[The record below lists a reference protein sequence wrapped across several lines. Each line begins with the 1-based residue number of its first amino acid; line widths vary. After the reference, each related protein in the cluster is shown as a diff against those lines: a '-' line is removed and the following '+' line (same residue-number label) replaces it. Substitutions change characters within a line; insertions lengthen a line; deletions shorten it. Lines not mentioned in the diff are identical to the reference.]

1 MRTQLT
7 RSIILFDGQG
17 LIPSA
22 TATAS
27 QRGYERPLPAHSER
41 TLNTLLLGL
50 SVTYLAAVFNPLLEH
65 LY

>member
-7 RSIILFDGQG
+7 RSITLFDGQG
-17 LIPSA
+17 LIPPA
-22 TATAS
+22 TSRILPRS
-27 QRGYERPLPAHSER
+27 QDHPPQVNSER

-50 SVTYLAAVFNPLLEH
+50 SLTYLGAVFNPLLQH

>member
-7 RSIILFDGQG
+7 RSITLFDGRG
-17 LIPSA
+17 LIPSTTSRIA
-22 TATAS
+22 PRS
-27 QRGYERPLPAHSER
+27 QDRPPQVHSER

-50 SVTYLAAVFNPLLEH
+50 SLTYLGAIFNPLLQH

>member
-7 RSIILFDGQG
+7 RSITLFDGQG
-17 LIPSA
+17 PLSPA
-22 TATAS
+22 AS
-27 QRGYERPLPAHSER
+27 RLPQRSQDQPPQAHAER

-50 SVTYLAAVFNPLLEH
+50 SLTYIAVVFDPLIQQ